1 MKKST
6 MPKSHTVRN
15 PKGVVT
21 TKPIALRLMPGELDD
36 AKRIAKAKHCS
47 RSSLAREAYLA
58 GLPLVAADVAPSK
71 A

>member
-1 MKKST
+1 
-6 MPKSHTVRN
+6 MPKRTTSRN
-15 PKGVVT
+15 PKGVVS

-36 AKRIAKAKHCS
+36 AKRIAKEKRCS

-58 GLPLVAADVAPSK
+58 GLPLVTVGVTPSK

>member
-1 MKKST
+1 
-6 MPKSHTVRN
+6 MPKRTTSRN

-58 GLPLVAADVAPSK
+58 GLPLVAADVTPSK

>member
-1 MKKST
+1 
-6 MPKSHTVRN
+6 MPKRTTARN

-21 TKPIALRLMPGELDD
+21 TKPIALRLMPGELAD
-36 AKRIAKAKHCS
+36 AKRIAKNKGCS

-58 GLPLVAADVAPSK
+58 GLPLVTADVAPSK